1 MTVVDALPA
10 APYGQRHLPGALNLV
25 AEDPDE
31 RVRAVLPDPSAAV
44 VTYSTDADC
53 TRGPE
58 LAERLRGLGYTDVR
72 EYRDGIEDWVAAGL
86 PLARPEA
93 ITLRLEDL
101 MLSPTAALFQGEK
114 DGGGV
119 DCSIFVTRTPPG
131 RFVELHT
138 HPYAETFVLLA
149 GHGRWTIGDTVVEL
163 EPDGIAI
170 APPMHAARVPQHRR
184 RAAARRLRARARDAQ
199 PGVHG
204 RPARLSGGPGRPP
217 RAGAPPRLGLDER
230 LEAAVAHL
238 RHVRDRSARRP
249 SRRPAGRRG
258 PAPSRRR
265 GARATRTRRRPRSA
279 AAPVR
284 RSRRSR
290 RRGRRRGTRGRTAR
304 PSPSATAPNAD
315 ACSRYSSMRSSRTG
329 RRYRSM

>member
-1 MTVVDALPA
+1 MPTITREELSDALDKGTVTVVDALPA

-31 RVRAVLPDPSAAV
+31 RVRAVLPDPAAAV

-53 TRGPE
+53 ARGPE
-58 LAERLRGLGYTDVR
+58 LAARLRDLGYTDVR

-138 HPYAETFVLLA
+138 HPYAETFLLLA

-163 EPDGIAI
+163 EPDGMAI
-170 APPMHAARVPQHRR
+170 APPMTLHGFRNIGDEPLLVVS
-184 RAAARRLRARARDAQ
+184 
-199 PGVHG
+199 VH
-204 RPARLSGGPGRPP
+204 
-217 RAGAPPRLGLDER
+217 E
-230 LEAAVAHL
+230 
-238 RHVRDRSARRP
+238 
-249 SRRPAGRRG
+249 
-258 PAPSRRR
+258 
-265 GARATRTRRRPRSA
+265 
-279 AAPVR
+279 
-284 RSRRSR
+284 
-290 RRGRRRGTRGRTAR
+290 RGTLSQEFTDDPPA
-304 PSPSATAPNAD
+304 
-315 ACSRYSSMRSSRTG
+315 
-329 RRYRSM
+329 